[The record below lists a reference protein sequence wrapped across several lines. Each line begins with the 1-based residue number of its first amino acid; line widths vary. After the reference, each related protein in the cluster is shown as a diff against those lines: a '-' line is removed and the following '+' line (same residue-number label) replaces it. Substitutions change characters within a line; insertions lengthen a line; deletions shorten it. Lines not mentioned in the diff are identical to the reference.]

1 MTNKK
6 GLSNEY
12 DQDELQHIM
21 NLHNGELG
29 VTWEDPDAV
38 TPGTIAKVQAH
49 YEQLMLEVIGEDVE
63 LDAKY
68 EDIQPDGGM
77 ITTIDDEDEE
87 MTGERIAHLANYVA
101 DKTGNELRAE
111 QRQNLLKALEGDD
124 E

>member
-1 MTNKK
+1 M
-6 GLSNEY
+6 S
-12 DQDELQHIM
+12 DELQHIM